1 MLYRDYQDSFG
12 VRGPYTSV
20 GSWKLEKQ
28 LNSDASSITNY
39 TLVGLRL
46 KNGKIEPQHG
56 V

>member
-1 MLYRDYQDSFG
+1 MIIRIALGLG
-12 VRGPYTSV
+12 VLTPQWAHEN
-20 GSWKLEKQ
+20 WKNN